1 MTLLLFT
8 PVISIWKVSPG
19 ARRLPVQ
26 KAQTHPSPGG
36 LHPVPAPCPRPP
48 HSHRSSAHSRLLAF
62 AAPGLSFC
70 REVRA
75 SSRAFRQ
82 LSASR
87 ARTISPFCSTHKG
100 SPFLLYLPKIKPE
113 EVTQS
118 NSNRLSRLQP
128 NGHN

>member
-1 MTLLLFT
+1 MRLLLFT

-19 ARRLPVQ
+19 SRRLPVQ
-26 KAQTHPSPGG
+26 KTQTHPSPGG
-36 LHPVPAPCPRPP
+36 LHPVPSPCPRPA
-48 HSHRSSAHSRLLAF
+48 HRHRSSAHSRILAF

-70 REVRA
+70 REVGA
-75 SSRAFRQ
+75 SSWAFRQ
-82 LSASR
+82 RSVSR
-87 ARTISPFCSTHKG
+87 ARTISPLCSMHKG
-100 SPFLLYLPKIKPE
+100 SPFLLYLQKIKPE